1 MGSPSSPTA
10 GGLPGFPVM
19 SKDSRVRSIARRVL
33 AIQTAVLVTLVYFT
47 VVPLVAWIR
56 LRDPL
61 GARGGRKDSYWLP
74 HHPVKGGV
82 ERHTHPF

>member
-1 MGSPSSPTA
+1 MVPPSPPAAEGFPGSPTMPE
-10 GGLPGFPVM
+10 G
-19 SKDSRVRSIARRVL
+19 SRVRSIARRVL
-33 AIQTAVLVTLVYFT
+33 AVQTAVLVTLVYFA

-61 GARGGRKDSYWLP
+61 GARGGRRDSYWLP